1 VRLLF
6 LHPFGLVCKE
16 NLLFVFFVFNFLLL
30 LSLRLH
36 PPVFCDAFYFLIY
49 EEFADILAAPLE
61 SEKVFFLESKVSI
74 MHHSLTNQR

>member
-16 NLLFVFFVFNFLLL
+16 NWLFVFFVFNFLLL

-61 SEKVFFLESKVSI
+61 SEKVFLESKVSI